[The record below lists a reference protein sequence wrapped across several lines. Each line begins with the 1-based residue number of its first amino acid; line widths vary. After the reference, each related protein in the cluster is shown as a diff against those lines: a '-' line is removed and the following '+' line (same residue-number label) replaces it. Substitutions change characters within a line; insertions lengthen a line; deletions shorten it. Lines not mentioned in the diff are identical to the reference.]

1 MDRAVMGHGV
11 RLMDKPITVSVPGA
25 RAKFEE
31 WIKTRGGI
39 LVWENV
45 NLSDPGAGAM
55 FTPVRD
61 AEGKEN
67 DKNAYPKWTH
77 RYHETCT
84 DIKDFKFV
92 KEMVEVNRFRVAIR
106 MGSQGLTLKLTDAS
120 TKKLNKALDKAK
132 EKTGQDASYRFDY
145 DTQEAVIEVPLW
157 E

>member
-1 MDRAVMGHGV
+1 MGYGV
-11 RLMDKPITVSVPGA
+11 RQMEKPIEVTVPGV
-25 RAKFEE
+25 RAKFED

-45 NLSDPGAGAM
+45 NLSDPGAGPM

-61 AEGKEN
+61 AEGKTN
-67 DKNAYPKWTH
+67 CKNSPPHWTH

-84 DIKDFKFV
+84 KIKDFKFV
-92 KEMVEVNRFRVAIR
+92 KEMVEVNRFRVAVR
-106 MGSQGLTLKLTDAS
+106 MGTQGLMVKLTDAS

-145 DTQEAVIEVPLW
+145 STQEAVIEVPLW

>member
-1 MDRAVMGHGV
+1 MTERVTN
-11 RLMDKPITVSVPGA
+11 MDKPIEVTVPGV
-25 RAKFEE
+25 RAKFED

-45 NLSDPGAGAM
+45 NLSNPGAGPM

-61 AEGKEN
+61 AEGKTN
-67 DKNAYPKWTH
+67 CKNSPPHWTH
-77 RYHETCT
+77 RFHETCT

-92 KEMVEVNRFRVAIR
+92 KEMCEVNRFRVAVR
-106 MGSQGLTLKLTDAS
+106 MGSQGLMVKLTDAS
-120 TKKLNKALDKAK
+120 TKKLHKALDKAK

>member
-1 MDRAVMGHGV
+1 MTERVTN
-11 RLMDKPITVSVPGA
+11 MDKPIEVTVPGV
-25 RAKFEE
+25 RAKFED

-45 NLSDPGAGAM
+45 NLSNPGAGPM

-61 AEGKEN
+61 AEGKTN
-67 DKNAYPKWTH
+67 CKNSPPHWTH

-84 DIKDFKFV
+84 KIKDFKFV
-92 KEMVEVNRFRVAIR
+92 KEMCEVNRFRVAVR
-106 MGSQGLTLKLTDAS
+106 MGSQGLMVKLTDAS

>member
-1 MDRAVMGHGV
+1 MTERVTN
-11 RLMDKPITVSVPGA
+11 MDKPIEVTVPGV
-25 RAKFEE
+25 RAKFED

-45 NLSDPGAGAM
+45 NLSNPGAGAM

-61 AEGKEN
+61 AEGKTN
-67 DKNAYPKWTH
+67 CKNSPPHWTH

-84 DIKDFKFV
+84 KIKDFKFV
-92 KEMVEVNRFRVAIR
+92 KEMCEVNRFRVAVR
-106 MGSQGLTLKLTDAS
+106 MGSQGLMVKLTDAS
-120 TKKLNKALDKAK
+120 TKKLHKALDKAK

-145 DTQEAVIEVPLW
+145 STQEAIIEVPLW

>member
-1 MDRAVMGHGV
+1 MTERVTN
-11 RLMDKPITVSVPGA
+11 MDKPIEVTVPGV
-25 RAKFEE
+25 RAKFED

-45 NLSDPGAGAM
+45 NLSNPGAGPM

-61 AEGKEN
+61 AEGKTN
-67 DKNAYPKWTH
+67 CKNSPPHWTH

-84 DIKDFKFV
+84 KIKDFKFV
-92 KEMVEVNRFRVAIR
+92 KEMCEVNRFRVAVR
-106 MGSQGLTLKLTDAS
+106 MRSQGLMVKLTDAS
-120 TKKLNKALDKAK
+120 TKKLHKALDKAK

>member
-1 MDRAVMGHGV
+1 MTERVTN
-11 RLMDKPITVSVPGA
+11 MDKPIEVTVPGV
-25 RAKFEE
+25 RAKFED

-45 NLSDPGAGAM
+45 NLSNPGAGPM

-61 AEGKEN
+61 AEGKTN
-67 DKNAYPKWTH
+67 CKNSPPHWTH

-92 KEMVEVNRFRVAIR
+92 KEMCEVNRFRVAVR
-106 MGSQGLTLKLTDAS
+106 MGSQGLMVKLTDAS
-120 TKKLNKALDKAK
+120 TKKLHKALDKAK